1 MRPRSPASAA
11 ASTSGPTRGWW
22 LLEAQEASKTPQ
34 DASKI
39 RQDGAKMGQDASKRA
54 QEASKTGQEAS
65 KSAQDPP
72 RRPKIFQKWK
82 QVAPKSIEKSA
93 LS

>member
-1 MRPRSPASAA
+1 MRPRP
-11 ASTSGPTRGWW
+11 GPRLLRVPW

-65 KSAQDPP
+65 QSAKDPP
-72 RRPKIFQKWK
+72 WRPKIHPKWR
-82 QVAPKSIEKSA
+82 QVASKSIEKSA
-93 LS
+93 LSYK